1 MNLGQILEESNV
13 FLPKTINQVLSSVEV
28 QEEIGI
34 QNKHQILQL
43 DWLQSFLRI
52 DPAIL
57 MMNQNMK
64 KTIKMLFSIYP
75 INFKSST

>member
-43 DWLQSFLRI
+43 D
-52 DPAIL
+52 
-57 MMNQNMK
+57 
-64 KTIKMLFSIYP
+64 
-75 INFKSST
+75 